1 MKDNNV
7 KSKEQI
13 DKEKQ
18 QIMSTLIKL
27 MDKDGV
33 VFSLHSEIFDIV
45 YKQYTKPLNKMNFT
59 VVFILCIFWIIS
71 ITVDK
76 AAPFFLTGV
85 FSCLALMIINQL
97 YLKIAYNKAKEES
110 TRLVKNITTVLD
122 TIYNMSNSNENKK

>member
-1 MKDNNV
+1 MKDNSV
-7 KSKEQI
+7 KSVEQI
-13 DKEKQ
+13 DKKKQ

-33 VFSLHSEIFDIV
+33 VFSLHSEIFDII
-45 YKQYTKPLNKMNFT
+45 YKQYTQPLNRMNFT

-76 AAPFFLTGV
+76 AAPFFLTDV

>member
-7 KSKEQI
+7 KSEQQI

>member
-1 MKDNNV
+1 MKDNSV
-7 KSKEQI
+7 KSVEQI
-13 DKEKQ
+13 DKKKQ

-33 VFSLHSEIFDIV
+33 VFSLHSEIFDII
-45 YKQYTKPLNKMNFT
+45 YKQYTQPLNRMNFT

>member
-1 MKDNNV
+1 MKDNSV
-7 KSKEQI
+7 KSVEQI

-33 VFSLHSEIFDIV
+33 VFSLHSEIFDII
-45 YKQYTKPLNKMNFT
+45 YKQYTQPLNRMNFT
-59 VVFILCIFWIIS
+59 VIFIMCIFWIIS

>member
-1 MKDNNV
+1 MKDNSV
-7 KSKEQI
+7 KSVEQI
-13 DKEKQ
+13 DKKKQ

-33 VFSLHSEIFDIV
+33 VFSLHSEIFDII
-45 YKQYTKPLNKMNFT
+45 YKQYTQPLNRMNFT

-97 YLKIAYNKAKEES
+97 YLKIA
-110 TRLVKNITTVLD
+110 
-122 TIYNMSNSNENKK
+122 

>member
-7 KSKEQI
+7 KSEEQI

>member
-1 MKDNNV
+1 MKDNSV
-7 KSKEQI
+7 KSVEQI
-13 DKEKQ
+13 DKKKQ

-33 VFSLHSEIFDIV
+33 VFSLHSEIFDII
-45 YKQYTKPLNKMNFT
+45 YKQYTRPLNRMNFT

-85 FSCLALMIINQL
+85 LSCLALMIINQL

>member
-7 KSKEQI
+7 KSEEQI

-33 VFSLHSEIFDIV
+33 VFSLHSEIFDII
-45 YKQYTKPLNKMNFT
+45 YKQYTRPLNRMNFT

-85 FSCLALMIINQL
+85 FSCLVLMIINQL

>member
-1 MKDNNV
+1 MKDNSV
-7 KSKEQI
+7 KSVEQI
-13 DKEKQ
+13 DKKKQ
-18 QIMSTLIKL
+18 QIMSTLIKS

-33 VFSLHSEIFDIV
+33 VFSLHSEIFDII

-85 FSCLALMIINQL
+85 FSCLALMIINRL